1 MKNIAVFSCITG
13 GYENPKEGQPFDKAD
28 FVLFTDDMSAETSW
42 QKRQAVDLYKD
53 PRRNARHHKLLPH
66 LYLPEYNYHI
76 WMDGCVRMK
85 CDPQVLVD
93 ELGDADILTCTH
105 PDRNTLAAE
114 AIECISKKRDH
125 PQTIADHLGRIV
137 GDGFPDDIGLAETRM
152 MIRRNNKAVRKFN
165 REWFYQLATGSLRD
179 QMSFNYVVWKT
190 GVKVK
195 YMPAINRGNE
205 WFENIPHQKT
215 TYG

>member
-1 MKNIAVFSCITG
+1 MKSTVVFTCVTG
-13 GYENPKEGQPFDKAD
+13 GYELPKEGQPFNEAD
-28 FVLFTDDMSAETSW
+28 FVLFTDDMSLETSW

-53 PRRNARHHKLLPH
+53 PRRVARHHKLLPH
-66 LYLPEYNYHI
+66 LYLPEYEFHI
-76 WMDGCVRMK
+76 WMDGCVCMLCPVAK
-85 CDPQVLVD
+85 LIE
-93 ELGDADILTCTH
+93 ELGDNDILTFTH
-105 PDRNTLAAE
+105 PDRKTLADE
-114 AIECISKKRDH
+114 AIECIQKKRDN
-125 PQTIADHLGRIV
+125 PQIIADHLGRIV
-137 GDGFPDDIGLAETRM
+137 SDGFPDNIGLAETRVL
-152 MIRRNNKAVRKFN
+152 IRKNNKEVRKFN

-205 WFENIPHQKT
+205 WFENIPHVKT